1 MARIKIDRHPQYP
14 HTLDLAIRV
23 SDLNYGAHLG
33 YDRILTLAH
42 EARVQIF
49 SGWGLTE
56 LNLGD
61 GRTGIV
67 AGDAGVNY
75 TGEGFQGDVLEI
87 GTLALDIGP
96 VTFRLAHR
104 FFNRKTGVNVA
115 FAEIGF
121 VAFDYEKRTPGKI
134 PDVFARHLAT
144 LCVS

>member
-1 MARIKIDRHPQYP
+1 VYP
-14 HTLDLAIRV
+14 HTTELAIRV

-49 SGWGLTE
+49 SQWQVTE

-61 GRTGIV
+61 GRTGLV
-67 AGDAGVNY
+67 AADAGVNY
-75 TGEGFQGDVLEI
+75 VGEGFLGDVLEV
-87 GTLALDIGP
+87 GTLAVEIGP

-104 FFNRKTGVNVA
+104 FFNRKTGAGIA

-121 VAFDYEKRTPGKI
+121 VAFDYDRRSPGRL
-134 PDVFARHLAT
+134 PETFTRLLQT
-144 LCVS
+144 LTVP